1 MKAGRVSAI
10 PFAQRN
16 GKAEFNAS
24 GVVQV
29 GPDRFVFTDNR
40 DPTALF
46 ELVLNP
52 DGTQRE
58 PIRRRPLSG
67 PVPGALSD
75 PEGLTRIDVD
85 GGITLVMS
93 SSLAVRDKTVSH
105 DGLVRVRYTP
115 DGDLTAEDMPGF
127 RDWVVQQHPELAAA
141 ADLDADDGGLNIERV
156 AWDPVRGTLLF
167 GIRSPVTDAGI
178 PVLRVRLDPAAP
190 WTTAALENHP
200 IIFISRTNSCAMQ
213 GIRAISYDADS
224 GGFLVLL
231 GRSIS
236 GGEAPFEL
244 CTWDGM
250 GPSVRALDFRFAK
263 SMKPEGVTAF
273 RTDGSRRILIVGDW
287 GASPP
292 WASTDDPQQRNAP
305 AGTGRRAGAC

>member
-67 PVPGALSD
+67 PGPGALSD

-85 GGITLVMS
+85 GEITLVMS
-93 SSLAVRDKTVSH
+93 SSLAVRKKTVSH

-141 ADLDADDGGLNIERV
+141 ADLDADDGGLNIEGV

-178 PVLRVRLDPAAP
+178 PVLRVRLDTAAP
-190 WTTAALENHP
+190 WTTAALENAPDRLHQQ
-200 IIFISRTNSCAMQ
+200 N
-213 GIRAISYDADS
+213 AIPVRRKGSGPSPTTLTS

-236 GGEAPFEL
+236 GGRGTL
-244 CTWDGM
+244 
-250 GPSVRALDFRFAK
+250 RALHMGRYGSVGADTRFQVR
-263 SMKPEGVTAF
+263 P
-273 RTDGSRRILIVGDW
+273 SR
-287 GASPP
+287 
-292 WASTDDPQQRNAP
+292 
-305 AGTGRRAGAC
+305 